1 MFKEND
7 VVVYKRDVCKI
18 TGTKQSTFNGKDY
31 FILKPIDDKSLTI
44 QVPVENSG
52 NLLRKVITKEEIELV
67 IDKIPI
73 IEPLADNKYIE
84 NDYKDL
90 LNNGTHEDLIKIIKT
105 AYLRNQIR
113 KEAGKKIAERDNN
126 YFQMAERILYNE
138 FSIGLGKTIEETKQ
152 YIIDKVIN
160 QETIK

>member
-18 TGTKQSTFNGKDY
+18 TGTKQSTFNRKDY
-31 FILKPIDDKSLTI
+31 FTLKPIDDESLTI
-44 QVPVENSG
+44 QVPVENSEK
-52 NLLRKVITKEEIELV
+52 LLRKVITKDEIEL
-67 IDKIPI
+67 IITKIPK

-84 NDYKDL
+84 NDYKEL

-105 AYLRNQIR
+105 AYLRNQVR
-113 KEAGKKIAERDNN
+113 KELGKKIAERDNN

-152 YIIDKVIN
+152 YIIDKVIS
-160 QETIK
+160 QETAQ